1 MDAVQVKLARTLAHV
16 KKPVRDK
23 GVQYVRVWL
32 LKRQNVSE
40 LDLLKLWKGLFYC
53 TVALMDTSPR
63 EHSTAQH
70 RGRMDCMYRALAYH
84 NTRVSMGKEKKHAHH
99 LLQTHLF

>member
-32 LKRQNVSE
+32 LKRQTVSE

-53 TVALMDTSPR
+53 TAARHISYI
-63 EHSTAQH
+63 E
-70 RGRMDCMYRALAYH
+70 
-84 NTRVSMGKEKKHAHH
+84 
-99 LLQTHLF
+99 